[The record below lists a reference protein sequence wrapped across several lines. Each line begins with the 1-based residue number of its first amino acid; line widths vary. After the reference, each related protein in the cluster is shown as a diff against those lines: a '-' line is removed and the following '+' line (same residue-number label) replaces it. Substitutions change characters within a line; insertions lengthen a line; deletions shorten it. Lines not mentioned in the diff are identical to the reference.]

1 MKVWIV
7 NVGEPMAVDPGAER
21 KLRMGLI
28 VDRLV
33 ERGHEVVWWT
43 SSFDHNYKRQ
53 RYETNT
59 TVRISERFEIRFLH
73 ARPYSANISI
83 GRLINHHQLGRAFE
97 SAAEGTAD
105 ADRPDVIFATMPIVE
120 LAAAASS
127 YGRRHDIPVII
138 DIRDLHP
145 DIYLNLV
152 PKAAHPIARLAMKR
166 MYRDLRTSLRLAS
179 GLVAIA
185 PSFLEWGLRHAQ
197 RKRSDNDAVF
207 PLAYPEIS
215 AADADID
222 AARRELQSLGVRDDK
237 RILWYVGTFNRWIDL
252 QTPIDAMRILASK
265 GRNEYQLVISGSGD
279 FEEQWRRRANGL
291 SSVVFTGW
299 IGVPHIIH
307 LRRIAWAGIAPYRS
321 GFLTVGN
328 KLFEY
333 MAAGLPILLS
343 IGGDAKAIIESTES
357 GVAYNGGNPE
367 SFASA
372 IDRLALD
379 GERDRMS
386 ANSFQAYKEHFS
398 AERVYGNMVSYIELI
413 AHRGE
418 LVG

>member
-28 VDRLV
+28 ADRLI

-53 RYETNT
+53 RYTSNA
-59 TVRISERFEIRFLH
+59 TVRISESFEIRFLH

-97 SAAEGTAD
+97 SAAEVAPES
-105 ADRPDVIFATMPIVE
+105 DRPDVIFATMPIVE

-145 DIYLNLV
+145 DIYLDLV
-152 PKAAHPIARLAMKR
+152 PRAVHPVARLAMKR
-166 MYRDLRTSLRLAS
+166 MYRDLRASLQFAS

-185 PSFLEWGLRHAQ
+185 PSFLNWGLDHAQ
-197 RKRSDNDAVF
+197 RMRSENDAVF
-207 PLAYPEIS
+207 PLAYPEITATDS
-215 AADADID
+215 EIDTAAH
-222 AARRELQSLGVRDDK
+222 ELQSLGVREDK
-237 RILWYVGTFNRWIDL
+237 KILWYVGTFNRWIDL
-252 QTPIDAMRILASK
+252 RTPIEAMRIMARQ
-265 GRNEYQLVISGSGD
+265 GRDDYQLVISGSGD
-279 FEEQWRRRANGL
+279 FDEQWRRLARGL
-291 SSVVFTGW
+291 PSVVFTGW

-307 LRRIAWAGIAPYRS
+307 LRRVAWAGIAPYRS

-333 MAAGLPILLS
+333 MAGGLPILLS
-343 IGGDAKAIIESTES
+343 IGGDAKEIIESTQS
-357 GVAYNGGNPE
+357 GIAYSGGNPQ
-367 SFASA
+367 SFAA
-372 IDRLALD
+372 AVDRLAVT
-379 GERDRMS
+379 GERNRLS
-386 ANSFQAYKEHFS
+386 GNSLRAYNDHYS
-398 AERVYGNMVSYIELI
+398 AEKVYGEMIEYIESI
-413 AHRGE
+413 ARQGE
-418 LVG
+418 LVS